1 MGIGYSASYPYC
13 ISLQL
18 NTLMH
23 VKRMQVNPD
32 RRTRAV
38 FWDAR
43 FLTLATVL
51 GIGCTASY
59 YVSGGSLVA
68 AALTHWLPVQLW
80 LFLLGGLNKTQPID
94 TSAKKE

>member
-1 MGIGYSASYPYC
+1 MGIGYSVSYFC
-13 ISLQL
+13 CVSLQL
-18 NTLMH
+18 NTLTH
-23 VKRMQVNPD
+23 VERMQVNPD

-43 FLTLATVL
+43 FLTLAAVL
-51 GIGCTASY
+51 GMGCTASY